1 MEGPRAGHDSPQCLA
16 LGETIAD
23 IIEAIKDYIPEVV
36 PRLQARDIVQRAE
49 ADAAINAV
57 AAGRLGTPVIAQ
69 QLMQPV
75 QTKIE
80 LAPSSFY
87 DLVDAFNACHLPVA
101 IGKTL
106 EDNCGELAKYIIHP
120 GGFCS

>member
-1 MEGPRAGHDSPQCLA
+1 MEGPRDSPQCLA
-16 LGETIAD
+16 VQEKIAD
-23 IIEAIKDYIPEVV
+23 IIEAIKGNIPEVA
-36 PRLQARDIVQRAE
+36 PQFHARDLVQRAD

-57 AAGRLGTPVIAQ
+57 AAGRMVTVIAQ

-80 LAPSSFY
+80 FAPSSFY
-87 DLVDAFNACHLPVA
+87 DLVDALNACHLPVA

-106 EDNCGELAKYIIHP
+106 EDNCGELVK
-120 GGFCS
+120 